1 MQPTH
6 ESGPKMEIPHVDGD
20 FDDVDEQHVTK
31 MHLENLWKLRLAW
44 KPHYRN
50 SITWAFFKV
59 NDNQHVDLSQNQI
72 MRCIICH
79 SDTTALEILA
89 ICTRYKKGLIAYHK
103 LNGIIAMKK

>member
-1 MQPTH
+1 
-6 ESGPKMEIPHVDGD
+6 MEIPHVDGD